1 MPYFRLIFCCVL
13 SIWGGVPFLSRAQEY
28 IPNVVV
34 VQFES
39 EIVSKTGL
47 VSLPE
52 FDRRVSD
59 YQVYEIERV
68 YPFLDHVEPTP
79 KTRGNL
85 LALRRTYYVRYR
97 RDVSPEQVSGDLDGL
112 LGVVYSEPVIRNW
125 IHTLDPSD
133 PRFEDQTEFRHI
145 RLPEAWEIVRGEQGS
160 KKVVVAIVDTGTDWR
175 HEDLRGNVWTNEGE
189 IAGNGLDDDRNGFI
203 DDVHGINFPNGDE
216 LNNDPSPLPGNRHG
230 TNSSGFAGAVTN
242 NGVGI
247 AGAAWNADMMYVNVG
262 CPDIPDSA
270 CLGYEGVLYAAANGA
285 DIINTS
291 WGGLI
296 PFDAN
301 ARLKDISINLA
312 TDMGSL
318 IVASAGNDSRSV
330 DLYRHYPARH
340 PRVLSVGSTKKDTRT
355 LADFSNYGNLVNVF
369 APGEGILTTGPDN
382 SYDTADGTSFSAPI
396 VSGVAALVKAKN
408 PDWTPDMIRE
418 QIRLTSEN
426 MDAQNPSFIGETG
439 RGFVN
444 ALAAVEGISSFPAVR
459 VKRWEWIDDDGN
471 REILPGDAVTLT
483 VVFVNYLASA
493 RDLRVGLTGVEDYP
507 FLDWITREKDVGFL
521 AGGEDSVKVEFSF
534 RVVSDAPVNQ
544 RVRLFTQ
551 IREGDFFDQP
561 DLLSFRVNQQ
571 IEVTHEI
578 LRELYR
584 VTRGDSW
591 TRNNNWN
598 TATVPTAEQLN
609 TWYGI
614 FMIEGIFAEL
624 SLNQNNLNGRL
635 PAELGGLTQL
645 WSLELAGNSLEGEIP
660 PELGKL
666 SNLRRLELSENSLTG
681 EIPADLADLA
691 KVKYISLSM
700 NSLSGSIPSE
710 LGRLSKVEALYLSNN
725 SLGGKI
731 PPELG
736 NLIQLRQLLLS
747 GNSLTG
753 EIPSELGNLKRLN
766 RLLLSRNSLTG
777 EIPSELGNLTQL
789 QNFYLEQ
796 NSLEGAIPSQLGNLV
811 QMEDIILDGNSL
823 SGAIPR
829 ELGNLAK
836 LKRLSAEQN
845 SLEGTIPSQLGD
857 LASLQALYLRSNLL
871 EGEIP
876 SELGKLSKLQ
886 ILSVAENSLGGEIP
900 SELGSLVRLTD
911 LNLEKNNLSG
921 ELPPELGNMAQLRG
935 LYLHENSLT
944 GSIPSEFGRLAQLRD
959 MQLFGNALSG
969 SIPQEL
975 GNLTQLRRLDIHENE
990 LSGALPSELGNLVR
1004 VEQMVLYGNQLSGT
1018 IPAELGNLSEILWLN
1033 LDSNNLSGAIPP
1045 ELGKLTKLQRLFL
1058 GDNDLSGEIP
1068 PELGNL
1074 AGLQLLYLYGNKLTG
1089 QLPRSFLQL
1098 RNLVQFYFDGQDLCA
1113 PNDPEFQA
1121 WLGSIPSVQ
1130 GETCLGIS
1138 IVGTVKD
1145 QSYPREQQIEPLV
1158 LPEATG
1164 EPPIRYIL
1172 SPALPAGLSFDPVS
1186 RTISGTPTEVMG
1198 GIDYTYT
1205 AIDAE
1210 GNSNSLRF
1218 SIEVHSPVATD
1229 QEALPERFSVHANY
1243 PNPFRHST
1251 NIVLD
1256 LPWPARVQVEVLD
1269 ILGRSMFSTTS
1280 ADLAAGWANEI
1291 ELSGQL
1297 LPAGTYFY
1305 RLRARSSET
1314 SSMHVGRFVRVR

>member
-1 MPYFRLIFCCVL
+1 MHIVSREFQKMHILKTCTMLYFRLFFFCVL
-13 SIWGGVPFLSRAQEY
+13 CIWGVFPFLSRAQEY

-39 EIVSKTGL
+39 GIVSKTGL

-203 DDVHGINFPNGDE
+203 DDVHGVNFVNRDE
-216 LNNDPSPLPGNRHG
+216 SNNDPSPLPGHRHG
-230 TNSSGFAGAVTN
+230 MNSSGFAGAVTN

-247 AGAAWNADMMYVNVG
+247 AGAAWNADMMYINAG
-262 CPDIPDSA
+262 CARIFDA
-270 CLGYEGVLYAAANGA
+270 VCFGYEGVLYAAANGA

-291 WGGLI
+291 WGGLVSL
-296 PFDAN
+296 DSH
-301 ARLKDISINLA
+301 ARFRGQSLDLV
-312 TDMGSL
+312 TDMGAL
-318 IVASAGNDSRSV
+318 IVGSAGNETQSA

-340 PRVLSVGSTKKDTRT
+340 PRVLSVGATKKDTRA

-369 APGEGILTTGPDN
+369 APGEGILTTGLDN
-382 SYDTADGTSFSAPI
+382 SYETADGTSFSAPI

-598 TATVPTAEQLN
+598 TATVPTLQELD
-609 TWYGI
+609 TWYGVSV
-614 FMIEGIFAEL
+614 IEGVLAG
-624 SLNQNNLNGRL
+624 LNLPQNNLNGRL

-645 WSLELAGNSLEGEIP
+645 WNLSLAGNSLEGEIP
-660 PELGKL
+660 TDLGNLSQLRYLSLSENPLAGQIPPQIGKLSKIEELYFFNNGLSGKIPPELGNLLQVELMSLADNKL
-666 SNLRRLELSENSLTG
+666 SGEIPSTFGRLSKMTRMSLSNNMLTGPIPAEFGNLSQLQDLLLRNNMLTGSIPTQFGNLKHLWRLNLSENQLSG
-681 EIPADLADLA
+681 EIPSEFGDLTQMQRL
-691 KVKYISLSM
+691 LL
-700 NSLSGSIPSE
+700 NQNQLSGSIPSE
-710 LGRLSKVEALYLSNN
+710 LGRLS
-725 SLGGKI
+725 
-731 PPELG
+731 
-736 NLIQLRQLLLS
+736 QLWWINLS
-747 GNSLTG
+747 GNQLSG
-753 EIPSELGNLKRLN
+753 EIPSEFGDLTQMQ
-766 RLLLSRNSLTG
+766 LLLLNQNQLSG
-777 EIPSELGNLTQL
+777 PIPSELGNLTQL
-789 QNFYLEQ
+789 RRF
-796 NSLEGAIPSQLGNLV
+796 
-811 QMEDIILDGNSL
+811 
-823 SGAIPR
+823 
-829 ELGNLAK
+829 
-836 LKRLSAEQN
+836 
-845 SLEGTIPSQLGD
+845 
-857 LASLQALYLRSNLL
+857 
-871 EGEIP
+871 
-876 SELGKLSKLQ
+876 
-886 ILSVAENSLGGEIP
+886 
-900 SELGSLVRLTD
+900 
-911 LNLEKNNLSG
+911 NLS
-921 ELPPELGNMAQLRG
+921 
-935 LYLHENSLT
+935 EN
-944 GSIPSEFGRLAQLRD
+944 R
-959 MQLFGNALSG
+959 LSG
-969 SIPQEL
+969 S
-975 GNLTQLRRLDIHENE
+975 
-990 LSGALPSELGNLVR
+990 
-1004 VEQMVLYGNQLSGT
+1004 
-1018 IPAELGNLSEILWLN
+1018 IPAELGNLTQVEHLLLYDN
-1033 LDSNNLSGAIPP
+1033 QLSGAIPS
-1045 ELGKLTKLQRLFL
+1045 EFGNLSMLVRLQMD
-1058 GDNDLSGEIP
+1058 GNELSGSIP

-1074 AGLQLLYLYGNKLTG
+1074 ANLEQLQLNKNKLSGSIPPELGNLTNLEHLYLNENSFSGKIPPELGNLTQMRRLYLDRNSG
-1089 QLPRSFLQL
+1089 LGGELPRALLRL
-1098 RNLVQFYFDGQDLCA
+1098 RNIEEFYFGGTALCA
-1113 PNDPEFQA
+1113 PQDDEYQRWLLSINTWEGTICGDVDVEFPF
-1121 WLGSIPSVQ
+1121 SI
-1130 GETCLGIS
+1130 G
-1138 IVGTVKD
+1138 D
-1145 QSYPREQQIEPLV
+1145 QSYPISQPITRLV
-1158 LPEATG
+1158 LPAATG
-1164 EPPIRYIL
+1164 TPPITYTL
-1172 SPALPAGLSFDPVS
+1172 SPTLPAGLVFDPEM
-1186 RTISGTPTEVMG
+1186 RTITGTPAEIT
-1198 GIDYTYT
+1198 DATTYTYKAT
-1205 AIDAE
+1205 DAT
-1210 GNSNSLRF
+1210 GASDIIHF
-1218 SIEVHSPVATD
+1218 DIEVYSQVATE
-1229 QEALPERFSVHANY
+1229 QESLPKEFAVHGNY
-1243 PNPFRHST
+1243 PNPFRRST
-1251 NIVLD
+1251 SLVFD
-1256 LPWPARVQVEVLD
+1256 LPWPSRVQVEVMD
-1269 ILGRSMFSTTS
+1269 ILGRRVFANPSV
-1280 ADLAAGWANEI
+1280 DLAAGWAHRI
-1291 ELSGQL
+1291 EMRDIKLPSGPYL
-1297 LPAGTYFY
+1297 Y
-1305 RLRARSSET
+1305 RLTATSPGNRSI
-1314 SSMHVGRFVRVR
+1314 HVGRLMRIR